1 MFGGKSVEHEVSV
14 ISAIQAV
21 MAMDTDKY
29 EIIPVY
35 MTKDNEMY
43 IGNKVG
49 SIESYRDIP
58 ALLKDSERV
67 IMVNDDGRFK
77 LVQYPSKM
85 FGGMKPVEFDI
96 AFPIVHGTNVED
108 GALQG
113 YLKTVGVPFVGPDV
127 TSSAISMD
135 KFITK
140 AVLKEAGVPVLD
152 AKVYTLADY
161 ADTEALM
168 DDIESVVGYPV
179 IVKPVNLGSSVGI
192 GVAKDRNELI
202 SVLDDAYMYATR
214 VMAEHAISNLKEI
227 NCAVLGDE
235 NEAIASECDEPLGS
249 GEILSYE
256 DKYVNGGG
264 GKKGPAKSAGNEIIS
279 GLTNTDADIY
289 TAVDDAGANTD
300 TKAIIN
306 FDNNADN
313 DKNTNNNTN
322 TNTNINT
329 NTDPQ
334 TNTNI
339 NINTDSDSDSNSNNK
354 TVAGSGGTKGSHGAG
369 MANLSRKIPADI
381 SPDRR
386 EEIRELAVKSFKAL
400 GCNGVS
406 RIDFMI
412 DMDNDA
418 LYFNEINP
426 IPGSLSFYLWE
437 PTGIPYSELL
447 NRMIELAL
455 KRVRQEEAVTYK
467 FDTNILS
474 TANLGGSKG

>member
-1 MFGGKSVEHEVSV
+1 MKTRIAMMWGGKTVEHEVSV
-14 ISAIQAV
+14 ISGIQAL
-21 MAMDTDKY
+21 MAMDKEKY
-29 EIIPVY
+29 ECIPVY
-35 MTKDNEMY
+35 LTKDNDMY
-43 IGNKVG
+43 IGSKVG
-49 SIESYRDIP
+49 QIESYRDIP
-58 ALLKDSERV
+58 AMLKESARV

-77 LVQYPSKM
+77 FVQYPFKR
-85 FGGMKPVEFDI
+85 FGGMQPVEFDM

-152 AKVYTLADY
+152 ARVYTLADY
-161 ADTEALM
+161 AETEVLL
-168 DDIESVVGYPV
+168 DDIEKVFGYPV

-202 SVLDDAYMYATR
+202 SVVDDAYMYATR
-214 VMAEHAISNLKEI
+214 VMVEHAISNLKEI

-235 NEAIASECDEPLGS
+235 NEAIASECEEPLGS
-249 GEILSYE
+249 GQILSYE

-264 GKKGPAKSAGNEIIS
+264 KKGAKGPAKGQVTVNVSA
-279 GLTNTDADIY
+279 DAES
-289 TAVDDAGANTD
+289 T
-300 TKAIIN
+300 
-306 FDNNADN
+306 
-313 DKNTNNNTN
+313 
-322 TNTNINT
+322 
-329 NTDPQ
+329 
-334 TNTNI
+334 
-339 NINTDSDSDSNSNNK
+339 
-354 TVAGSGGTKGSHGAG
+354 GGTKGSAGSG

-381 SPDRR
+381 SDERR

-426 IPGSLSFYLWE
+426 IPGSLAFYLWE
-437 PTGIPYSELL
+437 PAGVPYTELL
-447 NRMIELAL
+447 DRMIELA
-455 KRVRQEEAVTYK
+455 RTRTRREDAVTYK
-467 FDTNILS
+467 FDTNILA
-474 TANLGGSKG
+474 TAKL